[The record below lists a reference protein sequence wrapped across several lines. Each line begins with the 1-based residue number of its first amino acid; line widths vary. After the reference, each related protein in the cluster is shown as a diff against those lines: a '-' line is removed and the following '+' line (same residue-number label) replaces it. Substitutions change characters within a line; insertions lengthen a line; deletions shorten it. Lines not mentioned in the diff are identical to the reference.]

1 MDTAGNTPRDFSGK
15 VFVKNEDVVSRKIA
29 GETLLVPV
37 RGNLAD
43 MQMIFALNPV
53 GELIW
58 NELGRKNLSSICS
71 DIIRDFEVERE
82 QAETDVREF
91 VQELADA
98 DLIRV
103 Q

>member
-1 MDTAGNTPRDFSGK
+1 MDNVGNTHRDSSGK

-58 NELGRKNLSSICS
+58 NGLGRKNLNSICS

-82 QAETDVREF
+82 QAETDVHEF
-91 VQELADA
+91 IQELADA

-103 Q
+103 E

>member
-1 MDTAGNTPRDFSGK
+1 MEATGNTPRDLWGRA
-15 VFVKNEDVVSRKIA
+15 FVKNEDVVSRKIA

-58 NELGRKNLSSICS
+58 NELDKKNLNGICS
-71 DIIRDFEVERE
+71 DIIRNFEVEKE
-82 QAETDVREF
+82 QAETDIREF
-91 VQELADA
+91 IQELADA

-103 Q
+103 E

>member
-1 MDTAGNTPRDFSGK
+1 MESVGSTHGDLWGK
-15 VFVKNEDVVSRKIA
+15 AFVKNDDVVSRKIA

-71 DIIRDFEVERE
+71 EIIRNFEVERD

-91 VQELADA
+91 LQELADA
-98 DLIRV
+98 NLIRV